1 MNKNPLLIKSSLT
14 GQIPFMKGRTLALYK
29 KFISENKFQKVLRSL
44 SNGQTEILSA
54 YTMNSE
60 YKTDFVFDGIEVTPS
75 IHFSEEEWIALGML
89 LRAHKEVDG
98 INLLHLYNCLFR
110 ASGKIVYG
118 HVVTGRTYTL
128 YTSTQ
133 LPLKIRI
140 IGISRKPMEIQV
152 NSLNTLNPYTFRVPS
167 KVKEDTETGEILEVL
182 EIIGNESL
190 VEIEIEFSSSTYQP
204 STLVEGIY
212 DGLLSTGETYV
223 LRTGPTDKF
232 IPQPLGIGEY
242 SERLVEFFAGTL
254 VTKLSNPKVISIATQ
269 QEVEVIPKFYNN
281 DGFIGKE
288 VQL

>member
-44 SNGQTEILSA
+44 PNGQTEILSA

-140 IGISRKPMEIQV
+140 GLQEPIEITV
-152 NSLNTLNPYTFRVPS
+152 SSLNTLNPY
-167 KVKEDTETGEILEVL
+167 ILRIPADL
-182 EIIGNESL
+182 GNESL
-190 VEIEIEFSSSTYQP
+190 VEIEIEFGSSTYQP

-254 VTKLSNPKVISIATQ
+254 VTKPSNPKVISIATQ
-269 QEVEVIPKFYNN
+269 QEIESIPKFYNN